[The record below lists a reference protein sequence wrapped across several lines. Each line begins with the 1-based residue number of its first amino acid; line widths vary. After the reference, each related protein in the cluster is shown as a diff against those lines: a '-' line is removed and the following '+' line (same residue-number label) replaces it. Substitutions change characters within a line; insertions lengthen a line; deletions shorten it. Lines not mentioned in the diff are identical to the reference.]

1 MRRRMSHP
9 TSDVPNVTPWRAPSW
24 PAVILAISAVTVV
37 VVSTLVRDAV
47 SSPVWLVTVVVVAG
61 SWWVLRRRTR
71 AIAETSTDQLDERD
85 LAIRNVAAWWGQTAM
100 FSLGAVAALMLMVA
114 ARLNLDSADTVLLR
128 AGGIVLSL
136 VILSAAVPTF
146 VVSLLTEPDEHLDF
160 DDEDD
165 EDDE

>member
-1 MRRRMSHP
+1 MPRRMSHP
-9 TSDVPNVTPWRAPSW
+9 TSDVPNVTSWRALSW

-47 SSPVWLVTVVVVAG
+47 SSPVWLVAVVVVAG

-85 LAIRNVAAWWGQTAM
+85 RAIRNVAAWWGQTAM
-100 FSLGAVAALMLMVA
+100 FSLTAVAALLLMVA
-114 ARLNLDSADTVLLR
+114 ARLDLGSADAVLLR
-128 AGGIVLSL
+128 AGGILVSL

-160 DDEDD
+160 HDE
-165 EDDE
+165 